1 MPRTDAFATLRR
13 CLNLAREAN
22 APGAPPLDDLLGQV
36 QEKRA
41 SRRQF
46 LKAGAMAAG
55 VSVAGMTPGCLLPRS
70 SAGRNPPRVVIVG
83 GGLAGLSAAYR
94 LRKRGHRALIFEAS
108 SRVGGRVWSAKNAVA
123 DGIVTELGGEFI
135 DSNHKDMLSLVSEF
149 NLGLIDT
156 HARSERGLAKETYYF
171 DGRSIDER
179 GVIEAFRPLAARMES
194 DLKNVGDVV
203 DHEHPDAD
211 GGFDAMSISAYLDR
225 VGAGGFVRKL
235 LEVAYVSEYGLDVD
249 EQSALNLLLLIGT
262 DTLGDRFDVYG
273 DSDERYKIRGGNQG
287 VTDALAAR
295 LNGTIERG
303 HRLEAVE
310 RTGQSYRV
318 TFAVE
323 NSAAR
328 EVDADFV
335 VLALPFTMLR
345 NVDLRVDMPA
355 AKRRA
360 IDGLGY
366 GTNAKIIVGARRP
379 VWRDQGLSG
388 NALSDEAFQCTWDSS
403 RLQGASEAALTLY
416 SGGTEG
422 VNVGGGSPA
431 EHARRLLPGLDRA
444 LPGVAAAATDRVAR
458 FHWPSYPFSKG
469 SYSCYRVGQWTAIG
483 GAESTPIDRLL
494 FAGEHASAEF
504 QGFMNG
510 AVQSGRRA
518 ADAILTAIRA
528 GA

>member
-1 MPRTDAFATLRR
+1 MPRTDAFAMLRR
-13 CLNLAREAN
+13 SLAMARRAN
-22 APGAPPLDDLLGQV
+22 APGAPPLDDLLGDV
-36 QEKRA
+36 EARRA

-46 LKAGAMAAG
+46 LKAGAIAAG
-55 VSVAGMTPGCLLPRS
+55 ATLAGVTPGCLLPRS
-70 SAGRNPPRVVIVG
+70 TAGRAQPRVVIVG

-94 LRKRGHRALIFEAS
+94 LRKRGRRASVFEAS
-108 SRVGGRVWSAKNAVA
+108 SRTGGRVWSSKNAVV
-123 DGIVTELGGEFI
+123 DGVVTELGGEFI
-135 DSNHKDMLSLVSEF
+135 DSNHKDILSLVSEF
-149 NLGLIDT
+149 DLGLIDT
-156 HARSERGLAKETYYF
+156 HARSERGLAKDTYF
-171 DGRSIDER
+171 FHGRSIGER
-179 GVIEAFRPLAARMES
+179 EVIEAFRPLAARMES
-194 DLKNVGDVV
+194 DLKSVGDVV

-211 GGFDAMSISAYLDR
+211 GGFDTMSISSYLDR
-225 VGAGGFVRKL
+225 VGAEGFMRKL
-235 LEVAYVSEYGLDVD
+235 LEVAYVSEYGLDVE

-262 DTLGDRFDVYG
+262 DTRGDRFDVYG
-273 DSDERYKIRGGNQG
+273 DSDERYKVRGGNQG
-287 VTDALAAR
+287 VTDALATR
-295 LNGTIERG
+295 LDGTIELG

-310 RTGQSYRV
+310 RTGESYRL

-366 GTNAKIIVGARRP
+366 GTNAKIVVGARRP

-388 NALSDEAFQCTWDSS
+388 NALSDETFQCAWDSS
-403 RLQGASEAALTLY
+403 RLQGATEAAMTLY
-416 SGGTEG
+416 SGGVEG
-422 VNVGGGSPA
+422 VNVGGGSPG
-431 EHARRLLPGLDRA
+431 EQARRLLPGLDRV
-444 LPGVAAAATDRVAR
+444 LPGVAAAAMDRVVR

-469 SYSCYRVGQWTAIG
+469 SYSCYRVGQWTAFG
-483 GAESTPIDRLL
+483 GAESTPVDRLH
-494 FAGEHASAEF
+494 FAGEHTSAEF

-518 ADAILTAIRA
+518 AEAILTAIRA
-528 GA
+528 SV